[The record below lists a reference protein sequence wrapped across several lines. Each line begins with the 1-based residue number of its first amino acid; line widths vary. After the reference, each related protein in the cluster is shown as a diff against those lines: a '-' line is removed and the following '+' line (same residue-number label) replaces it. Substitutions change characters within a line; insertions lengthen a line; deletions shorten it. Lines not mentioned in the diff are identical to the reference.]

1 MREPRDNIWVKLRSK
16 LKWSPLIC
24 LLSLSSCL
32 PLSSS
37 KWNSW
42 IKLDIATLPAFLSC
56 ISSITSFSCKCCFL
70 IYHIFII
77 QRNGGWS
84 WGGGNL
90 SSMSASVSTLGDT
103 GWLIHVQSLLAGS
116 AWIAAHV
123 ALEFASVLVH
133 CRLYVSFDSAFVF
146 YLYGYFSFDFSG
158 NYKSVVS
165 YTFQIC

>member
-1 MREPRDNIWVKLRSK
+1 
-16 LKWSPLIC
+16 
-24 LLSLSSCL
+24 
-32 PLSSS
+32 
-37 KWNSW
+37 
-42 IKLDIATLPAFLSC
+42 
-56 ISSITSFSCKCCFL
+56 
-70 IYHIFII
+70 
-77 QRNGGWS
+77 
-84 WGGGNL
+84 
-90 SSMSASVSTLGDT
+90 MSASVSTLGDT